1 MTAALSLVVQQLGI
15 GACPQCL
22 PHEQRMCPVWTHTA
36 MARCTE
42 CEAML
47 VYRGNHAD
55 VCPAVAIARLSATCK
70 AAEAMRNQREVQ
82 VRVQDYATRD
92 QVAESDDDAGPTDA
106 EEELRRMQ
114 RDPRMSG
121 TRELHE
127 AWLIV
132 QREQADASGMF

>member
-1 MTAALSLVVQQLGI
+1 
-15 GACPQCL
+15 
-22 PHEQRMCPVWTHTA
+22 
-36 MARCTE
+36 
-42 CEAML
+42 ML

-70 AAEAMRNQREVQ
+70 AAEAMRNQHEVQ
-82 VRVQDYATRD
+82 VRVQDYAARED
-92 QVAESDDDAGPTDA
+92 QFVVADSDHDGGPTDA
-106 EEELRRMQ
+106 EEELRRML

>member
-1 MTAALSLVVQQLGI
+1 MTAALSLVVQQLGV

-55 VCPAVAIARLSATCK
+55 VCPSVAIARLSATCK
-70 AAEAMRNQREVQ
+70 AAGLMRAPAEVQ
-82 VRVQDYATRD
+82 VHVQARKMRQD
-92 QVAESDDDAGPTDA
+92 QFDDAAVDDYFEAGAMDEYHRMCA
-106 EEELRRMQ
+106 EGYVS
-114 RDPRMSG
+114 D
-121 TRELHE
+121 
-127 AWLIV
+127 
-132 QREQADASGMF
+132 